1 MIVRAPHSTVPFGF
15 TRRRLLAGT
24 AMVGLLLAARGS
36 AWAAA
41 VSPPLERA
49 TDRAEFFTDAE
60 RRVVAAMVDRMI
72 PADDLGPG
80 GIEAHVPEFIERQLA
95 GDFGRATTWYMK
107 PPHAKGSP
115 EQGYQ
120 LAMTPAELYRQS
132 LAKLEHLLMQ
142 SDNASFAE
150 LPEDRQE
157 TVMTALGKGEMD
169 TPDFDGKTF
178 FAMLHG
184 NTMEGFFADP
194 IYGGNRDMIGWKLI
208 GYPGVRY
215 DWRPY
220 IEKFDTRVDLP
231 VISLMGNL
239 EGTGADNR

>member
-1 MIVRAPHSTVPFGF
+1 MIVRTPGNSQGF
-15 TRRRLLAGT
+15 ALTRRRLLGGT
-24 AMVGLLLAARGS
+24 AMAGLLLAARGS

-49 TDRAEFFTDAE
+49 TDTARFFTDAE

-95 GDFGRATTWYMK
+95 GDFGQAATWYMK

-120 LAMTPAELYRQS
+120 LAATPSELYRQS
-132 LAKLEHLLMQ
+132 LAKLDALVMQ
-142 SDNASFAE
+142 SYNASFAE
-150 LPEDRQE
+150 LPHDRQE
-157 TVMTALGKGEMD
+157 EVMKALGKGEMD
-169 TPDFDGKTF
+169 APDFDGKTF

-184 NTMEGFFADP
+184 NAMEGFFADP

-231 VISLMGNL
+231 IISLMGNL
-239 EGTGADNR
+239 ESTGADNR